1 MRISDWSSDVCSS
14 DLDRDG
20 GADDLFDDR
29 GIRRHA
35 RGDLRRAVFLEEA
48 GGEAEQVALH
58 RLADVGA
65 GALAEPAHEIEAQRG
80 GEGEGEDD
88 DLEQN
93 VRASCRDI
101 VCQSVYISEGDET
114 ITNN

>member
-58 RLADVGA
+58 RLADVGD

-88 DLEQN
+88 DIEKAEM
-93 VRASCRDI
+93 RRDI
-101 VCQSVYISEGDET
+101 AAAGEDRKSTRLNHSH
-114 ITNN
+114 

>member
-1 MRISDWSSDVCSS
+1 MAQR
-14 DLDRDG
+14 DRYG
-20 GADDLFDDR
+20 GSDDLFDDR

-35 RGDLRRAVFLEEA
+35 RGDLRRAVFLEET

-58 RLADVGA
+58 RLADDGD

-88 DLEQN
+88 DIEKAEM
-93 VRASCRDI
+93 RRDLAAD
-101 VCQSVYISEGDET
+101 GDEADRKST
-114 ITNN
+114 RLNASN